1 MNARLSSA
9 ARALPQK
16 HSAWV
21 SVLLLAT
28 SLDAAAVQSFDVT
41 FAGASGG
48 EGQAGGT
55 SNGIG
60 WSMTRSFISSGF
72 CPSADQAYTGF
83 SSGTFFSPAIAAT
96 DCLHIF
102 SQDLEL
108 WFAEPISGID
118 FYLKENGGSAT
129 LDFGLPWTLV
139 SGQVAQIGATGA
151 RPSTNGGVIRFAFA
165 TPISVLVHRTTIFDG
180 MDAAWFI
187 EAGSPPPPVPEPGTL
202 LLLGIGLVGL
212 GVGRMSRASGRSSA

>member
-1 MNARLSSA
+1 VDLCIA
-9 ARALPQK
+9 
-16 HSAWV
+16 
-21 SVLLLAT
+21 
-28 SLDAAAVQSFDVT
+28 LDAAAVQSFDVT

-60 WSMTRSFISSGF
+60 WSMTRSFISAGF
-72 CPSADQAYTGF
+72 CPAADQAYAGF
-83 SSGTFFSPAIAAT
+83 SSGTFFNPAIAAT

-108 WFAEPISGID
+108 WFAEPISSID

-139 SGQVAQIGATGA
+139 SGQVTQIGTTGA

-165 TPISVLVHRTTIFDG
+165 APISVLVHRTTIFDG
-180 MDAAWFI
+180 MNAAWFA
-187 EAGSPPPPVPEPGTL
+187 EAGSTPTPVSEPGTL
-202 LLLGIGLVGL
+202 LLIGLGLAGL
-212 GVGRMSRASGRSSA
+212 GLGRMRKASGRSAA